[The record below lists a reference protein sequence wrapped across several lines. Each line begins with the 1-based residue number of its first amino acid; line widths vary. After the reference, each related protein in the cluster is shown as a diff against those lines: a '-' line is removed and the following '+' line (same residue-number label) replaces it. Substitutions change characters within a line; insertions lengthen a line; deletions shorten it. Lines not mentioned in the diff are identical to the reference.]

1 MKNLLLCFCII
12 AFTFSC
18 AESDDSENQINL
30 PYTNFYAL
38 TVGNSWIYKNYKYN
52 PSTEAY
58 DDTGVIDSVSI
69 VGTQDIFGVSYFK
82 FRRLTT
88 GNEAEITFCNENGEH
103 FEFFREF
110 EGNLINEEGSIK
122 FTNSDFEERLLFG
135 IPNGGSDIVV
145 YETLVDGNTT
155 IIVEAGEFDCI
166 NSERYAAFQGEQ
178 APGLDRF
185 YYASGFGLIYDT
197 SSFVDNPT
205 PTIIRRLDSFEIQ

>member
-12 AFTFSC
+12 AFAFSC
-18 AESDDSENQINL
+18 TESDNSEDQINL

-38 TVGNSWIYKNYKYN
+38 TVGNSWVYKNYKYN

-58 DDTGVIDSVSI
+58 NDTGVIDSVSI
-69 VGTQDIFGVSYFK
+69 VGTQDFLGISYFK

-88 GNEAEITFCNENGEH
+88 GNEAEITFCYENGEH
-103 FEFFREF
+103 FEYLREF

-122 FTNSDFEERLLFG
+122 FTNSNFEERLLHG
-135 IPNGGSDIVV
+135 IDNGGSTISV

-155 IIVEAGEFDCI
+155 INVEAGEFDCI
-166 NSERYAAFQGEQ
+166 NSERYATFEDEQ
-178 APGLDRF
+178 YSGLDRF
-185 YYASGFGLIYDT
+185 YYASGIGLIYDT